1 MDPGFDV
8 TDSLSKNKKQSEAE
22 KNKGNPVA
30 KKAEELMQFVEEIIK
45 EIIEDNLLFPFNQY
59 FVPKK
64 SLIEEQTQKL
74 KRLGQ
79 QDA

>member
-30 KKAEELMQFVEEIIK
+30 KKAEELMQFIEEIIK
-45 EIIEDNLLFPFNQY
+45 EIIEDNVLFPFN
-59 FVPKK
+59 
-64 SLIEEQTQKL
+64 
-74 KRLGQ
+74 
-79 QDA
+79 